1 MSYRHFETGLQGLK
15 PLDSPTAMRASPRA
29 TCFRNHR
36 ALGFEAHL
44 ARLLPDVAFYPT
56 VE

>member
-15 PLDSPTAMRASPRA
+15 PLDSRTAMRASPRA